1 MKYLYPYECEK
12 EKLSSPAELQ
22 AAIDGNRREGR
33 RPSYGNPYGF
43 PEGVPGLHP
52 GFPAMPGGQML
63 PNGLRLPNGVPH
75 IRPEE
80 RLMAAQQHQLLQA
93 ANAQHMAAMVAL
105 EAMQNQAKKNAA
117 QTQASQLALSMGGRG
132 SPVKREHPDLDSDSP
147 LPKIMRTMAQ
157 SMQNPTAFAAQSPKP
172 VQSEPTRVSS
182 PRSETARSQTPPQIP
197 ENRFM
202 SQSPVVSSQPQ
213 SQNCSKS
220 RSPVA
225 QIATA
230 AALGRLFPNVNP
242 SMNAKVNVNETDPDD
257 DSNPG
262 SITMAIEVNGVQY
275 EGILFAKIQDEGYL
289 EAKRESLPL
298 DPTSLNMENTTTV
311 TPTEAPTNSENRPS
325 SPAEQSSPQK

>member
-1 MKYLYPYECEK
+1 
-12 EKLSSPAELQ
+12 
-22 AAIDGNRREGR
+22 
-33 RPSYGNPYGF
+33 
-43 PEGVPGLHP
+43 
-52 GFPAMPGGQML
+52 
-63 PNGLRLPNGVPH
+63 
-75 IRPEE
+75 
-80 RLMAAQQHQLLQA
+80 MAAQQHQLLQA

-132 SPVKREHPDLDSDSP
+132 SPVKREHPDLESDSP

-157 SMQNPTAFAAQSPKP
+157 SMNPAALAAHSPKP
-172 VQSEPTRVSS
+172 MPSEPRVHS
-182 PRSETARSQTPPQIP
+182 PRSETARSQTPPPVQT

-202 SQSPVVSSQPQ
+202 SQSPLTSAAQPN
-213 SQNCSKS
+213 SQNQTCAKS

-230 AALGRLFPNVNP
+230 AALGRLFPNVSP

-262 SITMAIEVNGVQY
+262 SITMSIEVNGVQY

-289 EAKRESLPL
+289 EAKRELLPTESLPA
-298 DPTSLNMENTTTV
+298 ENTTTV
-311 TPTEAPTNSENRPS
+311 TPTAAPTNSEHAPS